1 MIKND
6 LSNSL
11 IKNVINV
18 FLSGIELNKLSYDS
32 FDVKYDDSKI
42 EAHKYY
48 VGFFAET
55 LVSDKKIDFCF
66 VDFNLKQSFT
76 DYLVIL
82 LINKQP
88 YIIGIIDGSDIFIKY
103 NIDNPSD
110 VKLLTKLKICLDIEA
125 ALDFGWSFYES
136 SEHEDYFLSILEKFL
151 Y

>member
-6 LSNSL
+6 LSSSL

-18 FLSGIELNKLSYDS
+18 FLSGIELNELSYES

-42 EAHKYY
+42 ESHKYY
-48 VGFFAET
+48 IGFFAET
-55 LVSDKKIDFCF
+55 LVSDKKISFCF
-66 VDFNLKQSFT
+66 VDFNVKQSFT
-76 DYLVIL
+76 DYLVIM

-103 NIDNPSD
+103 HDESPAD

-136 SEHEDYFLSILEKFL
+136 SDNEDYFLSILEKFL